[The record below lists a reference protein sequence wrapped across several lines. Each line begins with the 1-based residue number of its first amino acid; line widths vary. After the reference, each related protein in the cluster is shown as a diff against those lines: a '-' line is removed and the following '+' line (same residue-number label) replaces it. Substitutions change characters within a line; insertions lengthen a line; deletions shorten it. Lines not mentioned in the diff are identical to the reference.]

1 MPTTTGER
9 QENTG
14 KAAKRAARK
23 GKGRD
28 EPISVNTS
36 KPPRGT
42 QQLAS
47 EGDVTPW
54 NWSYLADPQVS
65 SQSPVFTKDAK

>member
-1 MPTTTGER
+1 MPTTAGEKK
-9 QENTG
+9 EETG

-28 EPISVNTS
+28 EATSVNPS
-36 KPPRGT
+36 KPLRGT
-42 QQLAS
+42 QHVAS
-47 EGDVTPW
+47 DEDPIPW

-65 SQSPVFTKDAK
+65 KQAPVFTKDAK